1 MENRDGGLKFDDALS
16 FVRPRPWL
24 VDDLGNLKIL
34 RKISYELYH
43 RVFCNVTYKFSD
55 ITLTSI
61 YGYSFYSYS
70 ISFHISFIF
79 LFIDT
84 WKSRLRLNA
93 GNEPHKCA
101 AIFIDNSGVDV
112 ILGILPFVEHLLSRG
127 TEV

>member
-24 VDDLGNLKIL
+24 VDDLGNLKNIEKNIV
-34 RKISYELYH
+34 RI
-43 RVFCNVTYKFSD
+43 
-55 ITLTSI
+55 I
-61 YGYSFYSYS
+61 YSFS
-70 ISFHISFIF
+70 IHIHFPIHIPFII
-79 LFIDT
+79 LSIDT

>member
-1 MENRDGGLKFDDALS
+1 MM
-16 FVRPRPWL
+16 
-24 VDDLGNLKIL
+24 
-34 RKISYELYH
+34 
-43 RVFCNVTYKFSD
+43 TYKFLD
-55 ITLTSI
+55 VKVISI
-61 YGYSFYSYS
+61 CGYSFS
-70 ISFHISFIF
+70 IHIHFPIHIPFIF
-79 LFIDT
+79 LSKDT